1 MTISE
6 TKATQVRFDAD
17 SMWVH
22 LSDGR
27 ELGVPLAWFPRLLHA
42 SAEQRLQVRISAR
55 GLHWEALDEDIS
67 VAGLLAGLGDQS
79 RSATPV
85 A

>member
-1 MTISE
+1 MNTLVSPLRI
-6 TKATQVRFDAD
+6 RFDED
-17 SMWVH
+17 SFWVD

-27 ELGVPLAWFPRLLHA
+27 VLGVPLAWFPRLLNA
-42 SAEQRLQVRISAR
+42 SLEQREQVRISTR

-67 VAGLLAGLGDQS
+67 IAGLLAGLGDQTTH
-79 RSATPV
+79 RKTFA

>member
-1 MTISE
+1 MNTSA
-6 TKATQVRFDAD
+6 KSVRFDDD

-27 ELGVPLAWFPRLLHA
+27 VVAVPLAWFPRLLHA
-42 SAEQRLQVRISAR
+42 TPQQRAQVEFSAR
-55 GLHWEALDEDIS
+55 GLHWEQLDEDIS
-67 VAGLLAGLGDQS
+67 VAGLLAGSGDQTNQA
-79 RSATPV
+79 SAT

>member
-1 MTISE
+1 MTIS
-6 TKATQVRFDAD
+6 ATSVRFDD
-17 SMWVH
+17 HTMWVD

-27 ELGVPLAWFPRLLHA
+27 TLGVPLAWFPQLLRA
-42 SAEQRLQVRISAR
+42 TPAQRAQVELSRV

-67 VAGLLAGLGDQS
+67 VAGLLAGRGDVTQGS
-79 RSATPV
+79 ETA

>member
-1 MTISE
+1 MTTSA
-6 TKATQVRFDAD
+6 KAVRFDEN
-17 SMWVH
+17 SIWVD

-27 ELGVPLAWFPRLLHA
+27 VIAVPLAWFPRLLHA
-42 SAEQRLQVRISAR
+42 SDEQRQQVEFSPG

-67 VAGLLAGLGDQS
+67 VAGLLAGIGDLT
-79 RSATPV
+79 RSAPIE